1 MLELPSDSNWEE
13 LGRQALESEHDIV
26 RARQLVRD
34 NAKQLRMGIVDQTR
48 ITTAVSEL
56 LRNMYNYAGGGV
68 VIAEKGIVD
77 GKQTLIIT
85 CVDSGPGIED
95 LDLAMSDGYTSGMG
109 MGYGLPGAKRLVD
122 RFEIQSVINE
132 GTIVRLFKWR

>member
-1 MLELPSDSNWEE
+1 MLELPSDSSWEE
-13 LGRQALESEHDIV
+13 LGRQALENEHDIV
-26 RARQLVRD
+26 KARQLVRH